1 MDYNNYNP
9 YRENNQNNEE
19 EIKQVKRKSMWKGIF
34 IGGGVILAVSV
45 FFIGCLLAILMQIG
59 INGAT
64 GKFALGDAAFNKMN
78 ELIKYAQD
86 NYLYEVD
93 EEKMEEAIYDAIF
106 ESLDDPYSTY
116 YTAEEYKEI
125 MESTSGVY
133 SGIGV
138 VVQEDVETGYILVVE
153 PYENGP
159 AYAEGLRSG
168 DYIVA
173 VEGKDIHG
181 MDINLVVKEIKG
193 EEGTKVNITARRD
206 GEDFDLTI
214 TRKSI
219 EIKTVDYEMLE
230 DNVGYIAIS
239 SFEGTVVDQFKD
251 AYDALVDEGMNSL
264 VIDIRNNPGGLLTA
278 VTEMLDLFIE
288 EDEMIVYTMDKDG
301 NKTDYVA
308 KEGVQIKIPCVVL
321 INGNSASAS
330 EIFAGALQDYEI
342 AHIMGTQSFGKGI
355 VQSMLSLRDGS
366 AFKVTIEDY
375 YTPNGNNIHGLGITP
390 DEEVEFDLEAYNEDG
405 TDTQLEA
412 AIEYLTK

>member
-1 MDYNNYNP
+1 
-9 YRENNQNNEE
+9 
-19 EIKQVKRKSMWKGIF
+19 
-34 IGGGVILAVSV
+34 
-45 FFIGCLLAILMQIG
+45 
-59 INGAT
+59 
-64 GKFALGDAAFNKMN
+64 
-78 ELIKYAQD
+78 
-86 NYLYEVD
+86 
-93 EEKMEEAIYDAIF
+93 
-106 ESLDDPYSTY
+106 
-116 YTAEEYKEI
+116 
-125 MESTSGVY
+125 
-133 SGIGV
+133 
-138 VVQEDVETGYILVVE
+138 
-153 PYENGP
+153 
-159 AYAEGLRSG
+159 
-168 DYIVA
+168 
-173 VEGKDIHG
+173 

-193 EEGTKVNITARRD
+193 EEGTKVNITARRE
-206 GEDFDLTI
+206 GKDFDLTI

-230 DNVGYIAIS
+230 DNVGYIAVS

-251 AYDALVDEGMNSL
+251 AYDALVDEGMTSL

-288 EDEMIVYTMDKDG
+288 EDEMIVYTMDKNG